1 MDRITQRSWIVMF
14 YHFLHKIKHLIV
26 TLRFSLLFIFI
37 TLFLTTSILII
48 SITSIRF
55 TKTLSS
61 SAIQLM
67 NYVSSSVLR
76 EVTIGIT
83 PTATQS
89 EFTARLIQQNILN
102 YQEILQNNESG
113 LINYTYYLVKNM
125 PLAMSAYWGD
135 QYGNVVFT
143 CKQPDGIIT
152 TDVYLR
158 KTSPAT
164 RTTIY
169 RDSEGNIIKRATS
182 PDLGYD
188 PRSRPWYIKA
198 KQAQKTIWTD
208 SYLFHDTRDKGFT
221 VASPVINNNQ
231 TTGVFGIDI
240 TLGYLSQFLTK
251 QTITPNGYAF
261 IINQEGRLIAYP
273 RRKPFTELKVAPGEF
288 TKVDSVALPIIT
300 GSFSAYQKSQEKNLT
315 FIYHNQGQNYLVTYE
330 PIQDLGAYGWLIGV
344 IVPENDFTK
353 DLNRINIITLS
364 ISAIILLLG
373 ILLVSRLIT
382 QIIGP
387 IKLLVKETENIKN
400 FNLDGEIAI
409 KSNIKEILYLRDAIR
424 AMKIGLK
431 LFQRYIPKTLVR
443 QLIESGEN
451 IRTGG
456 SRKQLA
462 VFFSDIEN
470 FATLSEKTE
479 PNLLMTQLCDYFEAL
494 SAIIGSKGGTIDK
507 YIGDSIMAF
516 WGAPLPDKSACIHAA
531 YAALECQTKLNK
543 LNAIWKQQ
551 GKPQFNTRIG
561 IHTGEAIV
569 GNLGS
574 SERLNYTAIGDTI
587 NIASRLEGINKN
599 YKTNI
604 IVSEAVYEQIKDLFA
619 LRLIDCV
626 IVKGRTQT
634 SFLYELL
641 SDDIDNLDFDLNL
654 YRSHF
659 EQGFSAYKQ
668 QRWDT
673 ALAAF
678 ANCLKIYPHDIIAPI
693 FIARCHSFKTN
704 PPGPTWN
711 GVSM

>member
-1 MDRITQRSWIVMF
+1 MF
-14 YHFLHKIKHLIV
+14 YHLVHKIKHLIV

-37 TLFLTTSILII
+37 TLFLTTSLLII

-67 NYVSSSVLR
+67 NYASSSVLR
-76 EVTIGIT
+76 EVTISIT
-83 PTATQS
+83 PAATQS
-89 EFTARLIQQNILN
+89 EFTARLIQQDVLN
-102 YQEILQNNESG
+102 YQEILQNKESG

-135 QYGNVVFT
+135 QYGDVVFT
-143 CKQPDGIIT
+143 RKEPNGIIT

-158 KTSPAT
+158 KSSPAT
-164 RTTIY
+164 HTTIY
-169 RDSEGNIIKRATS
+169 RDSEDHIIQRVSST
-182 PDLGYD
+182 DLGYD

-198 KQAQKTIWTD
+198 EHAQKTIWTNI
-208 SYLFHDTRDKGFT
+208 YLFHDTPDKGIT
-221 VASPVINNNQ
+221 VASPAIKNNQ

-261 IINQEGRLIAYP
+261 IINREGELIAYP
-273 RRKPFTELKVAPGEF
+273 QRKPFTELKVTPGEF
-288 TKVDSVALPIIT
+288 TKVNSVSLPIIS
-300 GSFSAYQKSQEKNLT
+300 GSFDAYQKSKEQHLT
-315 FIYHNQGQNYLVTYE
+315 FFYRNQGQSYLVTYE

-373 ILLVSRLIT
+373 ILLVSSLVT

-400 FNLDGEIAI
+400 FNLDGEITI
-409 KSNIKEILYLRDAIR
+409 NSKIKEILSLRDAIR

-456 SRKQLA
+456 ARKQLA

-479 PNLLMTQLCDYFEAL
+479 PNLLMTQLCEYFEAL

-516 WGAPLPDKSACIHAA
+516 WG
-531 YAALECQTKLNK
+531 
-543 LNAIWKQQ
+543 
-551 GKPQFNTRIG
+551 
-561 IHTGEAIV
+561 
-569 GNLGS
+569 
-574 SERLNYTAIGDTI
+574 
-587 NIASRLEGINKN
+587 
-599 YKTNI
+599 
-604 IVSEAVYEQIKDLFA
+604 
-619 LRLIDCV
+619 
-626 IVKGRTQT
+626 
-634 SFLYELL
+634 
-641 SDDIDNLDFDLNL
+641 
-654 YRSHF
+654 
-659 EQGFSAYKQ
+659 
-668 QRWDT
+668 
-673 ALAAF
+673 
-678 ANCLKIYPHDIIAPI
+678 
-693 FIARCHSFKTN
+693 
-704 PPGPTWN
+704 GPTT
-711 GVSM
+711 GQ

>member
-1 MDRITQRSWIVMF
+1 MF
-14 YHFLHKIKHLIV
+14 YHLVHKIKHLIV

-37 TLFLTTSILII
+37 TLFLTTSLLII

-67 NYVSSSVLR
+67 NYASSSVLR
-76 EVTIGIT
+76 EVTISIT
-83 PTATQS
+83 PAATQS
-89 EFTARLIQQNILN
+89 EFTARLIQQDVLN
-102 YQEILQNNESG
+102 YQEILQNKESG

-135 QYGNVVFT
+135 QYGDVVFT
-143 CKQPDGIIT
+143 RKEPNGIIT

-158 KTSPAT
+158 KSSPAT
-164 RTTIY
+164 HTTIY
-169 RDSEGNIIKRATS
+169 RDSEDHIIQRVSST
-182 PDLGYD
+182 DLGYD

-198 KQAQKTIWTD
+198 EHAQKTIWTNI
-208 SYLFHDTRDKGFT
+208 YLFHDTPDKGIT
-221 VASPVINNNQ
+221 VASPAIKNNQ

-261 IINQEGRLIAYP
+261 IINREGELIAYP
-273 RRKPFTELKVAPGEF
+273 QRKPFTELKVTPGEF
-288 TKVDSVALPIIT
+288 TKVNSVSLPIIS
-300 GSFSAYQKSQEKNLT
+300 GSFDAYQKSKEQHLT
-315 FIYHNQGQNYLVTYE
+315 FFYRNQGQSYLVTYE

-373 ILLVSRLIT
+373 ILLVSSLVT

-400 FNLDGEIAI
+400 FNLDGEITI
-409 KSNIKEILYLRDAIR
+409 NSKIKEILSLRDAIR

-456 SRKQLA
+456 ARKQLA

-479 PNLLMTQLCDYFEAL
+479 PNLLMTQLCEYFEAL

-516 WGAPLPDKSACIHAA
+516 WGAPLPDNKPCIHAA
-531 YAALECQTKLNK
+531 YAALECQAKLSE
-543 LNAIWKQQ
+543 LNSMWKQQ
-551 GKPQFNTRIG
+551 GKPQLNTRIG

-604 IVSEAVYEQIKDLFA
+604 IVSEAVYEQIKHLFA

-634 SFLYELL
+634 SLLYELL
-641 SDDIDNLDFDLNL
+641 SDDIRNLDFDLNL
-654 YRSHF
+654 YRRHF
-659 EQGFSAYKQ
+659 EQGFTAYKQ
-668 QRWDT
+668 QQWDS

-678 ANCLKIYPHDIIAPI
+678 ADCLKIYPHDIIAPI
-693 FIARCHSFKTN
+693 FIARCHSYQTT
-704 PPGPTWN
+704 PPAPDWN